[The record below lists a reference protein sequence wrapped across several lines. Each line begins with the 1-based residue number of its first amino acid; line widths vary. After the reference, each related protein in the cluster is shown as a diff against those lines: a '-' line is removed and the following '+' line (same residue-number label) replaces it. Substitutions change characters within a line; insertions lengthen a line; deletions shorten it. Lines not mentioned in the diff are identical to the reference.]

1 MRQRVLYLL
10 KFYLVTVCIFVVAKI
25 FFMLYNQGNHDFSF
39 IDILQVVRH
48 GASLDLSTSLYLF
61 PFHSFWSSSLY
72 GYESPNG
79 YLEFGMSR

>member
-25 FFMLYNQGNHDFSF
+25 FFMLYNQSNHDFSF

-48 GASLDLSTSLYLF
+48 GASLDLSTYI
-61 PFHSFWSSSLY
+61 
-72 GYESPNG
+72 
-79 YLEFGMSR
+79 